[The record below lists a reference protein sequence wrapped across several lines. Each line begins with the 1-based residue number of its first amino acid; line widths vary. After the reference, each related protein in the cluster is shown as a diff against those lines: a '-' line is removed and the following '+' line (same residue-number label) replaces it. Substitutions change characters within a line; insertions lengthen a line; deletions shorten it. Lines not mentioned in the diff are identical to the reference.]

1 MAKLLEEYTDIK
13 SVRHRVEH
21 TMLSWKDP
29 AQQERL
35 MEELTCALT
44 KTTNTP
50 T

>member
-1 MAKLLEEYTDIK
+1 MIKLLEEYTDIK

-21 TMLSWKDP
+21 TTLSWEYP

-35 MEELTCALT
+35 MAELTCALNAM
-44 KTTNTP
+44 TNTP